1 MPHTHTYYCCK
12 SCVFWVSSLAITAQG
27 IRLQWAGMQN
37 ASLNT
42 SGHNL
47 KQSFITGPHLIA
59 YAFLAFIA
67 FALGASAAAFFIAF
81 FAIVVVCGWTCKGRG
96 RKCHSRLA
104 SLSQTRDPLYRG
116 NGNATHKQITT
127 RHIEQQS
134 GSARP
139 NAGDVPRQASPAMM
153 NKPWGPWP

>member
-1 MPHTHTYYCCK
+1 MPYTHTTPAHTLLQIMRVLSFK
-12 SCVFWVSSLAITAQG
+12 SCHNCARHPCTMCRNA
-27 IRLQWAGMQN
+27 N

-47 KQSFITGPHLIA
+47 KQSFITGPHLIG

-81 FAIVVVCGWTCKGRG
+81 FAIVVVCCWTCKGRG

-104 SLSQTRDPLYRG
+104 SLSQTRDSLYRG
-116 NGNATHKQITT
+116 NGMPHT
-127 RHIEQQS
+127 
-134 GSARP
+134 
-139 NAGDVPRQASPAMM
+139 
-153 NKPWGPWP
+153 NKSLDET